1 MHLDSLSFVYLFLP
15 LTIAVCLISPMRWRP
30 AVLLAFS
37 ALFYWWLEGENLLLL
52 AGIVLFDYL
61 MGRLLERAS
70 KMPRLRRGIMICSA
84 VKSVAIFLLYGALG
98 RSGRAFPARLGVVA
112 LTSCGYVIDCYFG
125 YTYASATCRARADEP
140 LLPPALRRAARLP
153 QQAHA
158 PGEGDAH
165 DAGAGGGGRQALP
178 RRPRQKGDHRGR
190 GLRALRAR
198 CAGCP
203 PSI

>member
-98 RSGRAFPARLGVVA
+98 RSGARISRSG
-112 LTSCGYVIDCYFG
+112 SGWWR
-125 YTYASATCRARADEP
+125 S
-140 LLPPALRRAARLP
+140 PPAAM
-153 QQAHA
+153 
-158 PGEGDAH
+158 
-165 DAGAGGGGRQALP
+165 
-178 RRPRQKGDHRGR
+178 
-190 GLRALRAR
+190 
-198 CAGCP
+198 
-203 PSI
+203 